1 MDEAAAAVSAK
12 KNEAQVDNNSSNTMT
27 FNITSL
33 GLSLNLFM
41 RSAVFVD
48 CRSFARYII
57 MEIENNQGFTMQMEY
72 SS

>member
-12 KNEAQVDNNSSNTMT
+12 KNEAQVDNNSSNTMI

-33 GLSLNLFM
+33 GFSLNLFM
-41 RSAVFVD
+41 RSSVLVN

-57 MEIENNQGFTMQMEY
+57 MK
-72 SS
+72 